1 MKANQKFLMDNER
14 GDIGVGTLIIFIA
27 MVLVAAV
34 AATVLIYTT
43 GSLQQKATK
52 TSKEATTQISSNIVV
67 EQVLGNRT
75 DSTNLEGPPKDN
87 IQSLD
92 IRIKPDV
99 GTTSIDLKQVIISV
113 IDNNKRYDLNYSSTP
128 YNASDPNN
136 TRSIYTAAAVRD
148 ADNSFSNVTP
158 VLNSGDLISIS
169 IDYTAISDFGYDP
182 ATVDPQKAIILAPR
196 KTFWL
201 SLNQEL
207 GQAVNLEI
215 ATPNSFGVNR
225 YVPLYP

>member
-1 MKANQKFLMDNER
+1 MKANRKFLMDNER

-52 TSKEATTQISSNIVV
+52 TSKEATQQISSNIVV
-67 EQVLGNRT
+67 EQVLGDRGLLANQT
-75 DSTNLEGPPKDN
+75 IDDL
-87 IQSLD
+87 L
-92 IRIKPDV
+92 IRLKPDV
-99 GTTSIDLKQVIISV
+99 GTTSIDLRQVIVTVMDST
-113 IDNNKRYDLNYSSTP
+113 KRYDLNYSTTAINS
-128 YNASDPNN
+128 SDSNI
-136 TRSIYTAAAVRD
+136 TQYTAIAVRD
-148 ADNSFSNVTP
+148 EDNSFTNTTP
-158 VLNSGDLISIS
+158 VLNSGDLIEIQIS
-169 IDYTAISDFGYDP
+169 SYCMPNITLS
-182 ATVDPQKAIILAPR
+182 PR

-225 YVPLYP
+225 YVRLYP

>member
-1 MKANQKFLMDNER
+1 MKANQKFLTDNER

-43 GSLQQKATK
+43 GALQQKATK
-52 TSKEATTQISSNIVV
+52 TSKEATQQISSNIVV
-67 EQVLGNRT
+67 EQVLGDRVDTAN
-75 DSTNLEGPPKDN
+75 
-87 IQSLD
+87 QSINDLL
-92 IRIKPDV
+92 IRLKPDV
-99 GTTSIDLKQVIISV
+99 GTTSIDLRQVIVTIMDST
-113 IDNNKRYDLNYSSTP
+113 KRYDLNYSSEE
-128 YNASDPNN
+128 YNGTNGSN
-136 TRSIYTAAAVRD
+136 TTNTTYTAIAVRD
-148 ADNSFSNVTP
+148 EDMSFTNTTP
-158 VLNSGDLISIS
+158 VLNSGDLIEIQVSAN
-169 IDYTAISDFGYDP
+169 AIQGI
-182 ATVDPQKAIILAPR
+182 VLAPR

-225 YVPLYP
+225 YVRLYP

>member
-1 MKANQKFLMDNER
+1 MKANQKFLTDNER

-43 GSLQQKATK
+43 GALQQKATK
-52 TSKEATTQISSNIVV
+52 TSKEATQQISSNIVV
-67 EQVLGNRT
+67 EQVLGDRGETSNQ
-75 DSTNLEGPPKDN
+75 SIKD
-87 IQSLD
+87 LL
-92 IRIKPDV
+92 IRLKPDV
-99 GTTSIDLKQVIISV
+99 GTTSIDLRQVIVTVMDST
-113 IDNNKRYDLNYSSTP
+113 KRYDLNYSSSVINFTAGDGTTLT
-128 YNASDPNN
+128 NIS
-136 TRSIYTAAAVRD
+136 RYTAISVRD
-148 ADNSFSNVTP
+148 EDSSFTNTTP
-158 VLNSGDLISIS
+158 VLNSGDLIEIQVNSSSMQNITL
-169 IDYTAISDFGYDP
+169 D
-182 ATVDPQKAIILAPR
+182 PR

-225 YVPLYP
+225 YVRLYP

>member
-43 GSLQQKATK
+43 GALQQKATK
-52 TSKEATTQISSNIVV
+52 TSKEATQQISSNIVV
-67 EQVLGNRT
+67 EQVIGNRT
-75 DSTNLEGPPKDN
+75 TSNNPTIDDL
-87 IQSLD
+87 LV
-92 IRIKPDV
+92 RLKPDV
-99 GTTSIDLKQVIISV
+99 GTTSIDLRQVIV
-113 IDNNKRYDLNYSSTP
+113 TVMDNSTRVDLTYSNTTS
-128 YNASDPNN
+128 PN
-136 TRSIYTAAAVRD
+136 SYTATYVRD
-148 ADNSFSNVTP
+148 EDNSFSVDTP
-158 VLNSGDLISIS
+158 VLNSGDLIELKI
-169 IDYTAISDFGYDP
+169 P
-182 ATVDPQKAIILAPR
+182 ATSIPGITLAPR

-215 ATPNSFGVNR
+215 ATPNSFGVNV
-225 YVPLYP
+225 YVRLYP

>member
-1 MKANQKFLMDNER
+1 MKANQKFLIDNER

-43 GSLQQKATK
+43 GALQQKATK
-52 TSKEATTQISSNIVV
+52 TSKDATQQISSNIVV
-67 EQVLGNRT
+67 EQVLGDRGEPINGT
-75 DSTNLEGPPKDN
+75 MN
-87 IQSLD
+87 QSINDLL
-92 IRIKPDV
+92 IRLKPDV
-99 GTTSIDLKQVIISV
+99 GTTSIDLRQVIVTVMDSTQ
-113 IDNNKRYDLNYSSTP
+113 RFDLNYSSIAINITAMNNTTQ
-128 YNASDPNN
+128 YNA
-136 TRSIYTAAAVRD
+136 IAVRD
-148 ADNSFSNVTP
+148 EDQSFTNYTP
-158 VLNSGDLISIS
+158 VLNSGDLIEIQIS
-169 IDYTAISDFGYDP
+169 SNAIQG
-182 ATVDPQKAIILAPR
+182 IILAPR

-225 YVPLYP
+225 YVRLYP

>member
-1 MKANQKFLMDNER
+1 MKANRKFLMDNER

-52 TSKEATTQISSNIVV
+52 TSKEATQQISSNIVV
-67 EQVLGNRT
+67 EQVLGDRGLTVNQT
-75 DSTNLEGPPKDN
+75 IG
-87 IQSLD
+87 D
-92 IRIKPDV
+92 ILIRLKPDV
-99 GTTSIDLKQVIISV
+99 GTTSIDLRQVIVTVMDST
-113 IDNNKRYDLNYSSTP
+113 KRFDLNYSTTAI
-128 YNASDPNN
+128 NITGNN
-136 TRSIYTAAAVRD
+136 SNITQYTAIAVRD
-148 ADNSFSNVTP
+148 EDGSFTNNTP
-158 VLNSGDLISIS
+158 VLNSGDLIEIQVSENSIEGITLS
-169 IDYTAISDFGYDP
+169 
-182 ATVDPQKAIILAPR
+182 PR

-201 SLNQEL
+201 ALNQEL

-225 YVPLYP
+225 YVRLYP

>member
-1 MKANQKFLMDNER
+1 MKANQKFLIDNER

-43 GSLQQKATK
+43 GALQQKATK
-52 TSKEATTQISSNIVV
+52 TSKDATQQISSNIVV
-67 EQVLGNRT
+67 EQVLGDRGEPINGT
-75 DSTNLEGPPKDN
+75 MN
-87 IQSLD
+87 QSINDLL
-92 IRIKPDV
+92 IRLKPDV
-99 GTTSIDLKQVIISV
+99 GTTSIDLRQVIVTVMDSTQ
-113 IDNNKRYDLNYSSTP
+113 RFDLNYSSIAINVTAMNNTTQ
-128 YNASDPNN
+128 YNA
-136 TRSIYTAAAVRD
+136 IAVRD
-148 ADNSFSNVTP
+148 EDQSFTNYTP
-158 VLNSGDLISIS
+158 VLNSGDLIEIQIS
-169 IDYTAISDFGYDP
+169 SNAIQG
-182 ATVDPQKAIILAPR
+182 IILAPR

-225 YVPLYP
+225 YVRLYP

>member
-1 MKANQKFLMDNER
+1 MKANQKFLMGNER

-75 DSTNLEGPPKDN
+75 DKLNPDMIMGN

-128 YNASDPNN
+128 YDPLANN
-136 TRSIYTAAAVRD
+136 TTRSIYIAEAVRD

-158 VLNSGDLISIS
+158 VLNSGDLIAIS
-169 IDYTAISDFGYDP
+169 IDYTAISDSGYDNAAP
-182 ATVDPQKAIILAPR
+182 DRTLGIILAPR

>member
-27 MVLVAAV
+27 MVLVASV

-43 GSLQQKATK
+43 GALQQKATK
-52 TSKEATTQISSNIVV
+52 TSKEATQQISSNIVV
-67 EQVLGNRT
+67 EQVLGDRT
-75 DSTNLEGPPKDN
+75 VTSNAN
-87 IQSLD
+87 ISDLLV
-92 IRIKPDV
+92 RIKPDV
-99 GTTSIDLKQVIISV
+99 GTASIDLRQVIV
-113 IDNNKRYDLNYSSTP
+113 TVMDANVRYDLKWGN
-128 YNASDPNN
+128 
-136 TRSIYTAAAVRD
+136 YTAIAVRD
-148 ADNSFSNVTP
+148 EDSSFNNTSTP
-158 VLNSGDLISIS
+158 VLNSGDLIEIIVSQASI
-169 IDYTAISDFGYDP
+169 TN
-182 ATVDPQKAIILAPR
+182 VQLQPR

-225 YVPLYP
+225 FVRLYP

>member
-52 TSKEATTQISSNIVV
+52 TSKEATQQISSNIVV
-67 EQVLGNRT
+67 EQVLGDRV
-75 DSTNLEGPPKDN
+75 DSSNQTINN
-87 IQSLD
+87 IL
-92 IRIKPDV
+92 IRLKPDV
-99 GTTSIDLKQVIISV
+99 GTTSIDLRQVIVTVMDSTQ
-113 IDNNKRYDLNYSSTP
+113 RFDLNYSTTVINFTGNST
-128 YNASDPNN
+128 NM
-136 TRSIYTAAAVRD
+136 TRYTAISVRD
-148 ADNSFSNVTP
+148 EDNSFTNITP
-158 VLNSGDLISIS
+158 VLNSGDLIEIQVNSSSIQG
-169 IDYTAISDFGYDP
+169 IT
-182 ATVDPQKAIILAPR
+182 LAPR

-225 YVPLYP
+225 YVRLYP